1 MVAGDGRRTRG
12 TELSVAPA
20 ARRGRTPRAASALS
34 EQGADGALR
43 GWRGWLAP
51 GQAAGR
57 GAVPRAG
64 SSGHRAAV
72 RGLRDGRRSCPARK
86 VRRPGWMAPR
96 SGNDN
101 AGTRP
106 ASGLVAIDQRVGN
119 PQTER
124 PPSIDRTNTI
134 WPLTES

>member
-1 MVAGDGRRTRG
+1 MARAGASRGTRRSPKSGIVRSPGRRARGLHDGRH
-12 TELSVAPA
+12 
-20 ARRGRTPRAASALS
+20 RR
-34 EQGADGALR
+34 
-43 GWRGWLAP
+43 
-51 GQAAGR
+51 
-57 GAVPRAG
+57 
-64 SSGHRAAV
+64 
-72 RGLRDGRRSCPARK
+72 PARK